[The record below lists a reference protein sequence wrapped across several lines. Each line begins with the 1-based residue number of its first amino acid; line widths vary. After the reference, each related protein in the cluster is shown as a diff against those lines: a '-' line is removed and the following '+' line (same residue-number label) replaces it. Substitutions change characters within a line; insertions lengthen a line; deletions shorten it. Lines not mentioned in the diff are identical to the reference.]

1 MNNCQQRA
9 SFREIGSNRK
19 MRLRGRLPCPGV
31 STHRT
36 HDSTKATAVS
46 LNGAFSASYM
56 LKIQRLMDPG
66 ESQSIFYRRIT
77 VHIKSAATFVSLV
90 LFLHGCTSIDIDQLA
105 SHQHDQDEN
114 RCRNYGYQIGT
125 NKFADC
131 MMLLDQERRSAA
143 IAEDE
148 NDERLKSLSIMRNN
162 DERFPVCV
170 PTMPNVK
177 LDVPNHSWYG
187 PNCRER

>member
-66 ESQSIFYRRIT
+66 ESQSIFYR
-77 VHIKSAATFVSLV
+77 
-90 LFLHGCTSIDIDQLA
+90 
-105 SHQHDQDEN
+105 
-114 RCRNYGYQIGT
+114 
-125 NKFADC
+125 
-131 MMLLDQERRSAA
+131 
-143 IAEDE
+143 
-148 NDERLKSLSIMRNN
+148 
-162 DERFPVCV
+162 
-170 PTMPNVK
+170 
-177 LDVPNHSWYG
+177 
-187 PNCRER
+187 